1 MFKTKSTLLPNFT
14 GDILSSFRDVI
25 NLFSFQNC
33 FSFKKFFLLIF
44 RRITLRQMKANLDD
58 APLARIRATTICFQ
72 NKKGGV
78 GRETR
83 EKAKPIEPL
92 KTKTNKKQ

>member
-58 APLARIRATTICFQ
+58 APLARISHNDLFSKQKMQRWQ
-72 NKKGGV
+72 
-78 GRETR
+78 RDER
-83 EKAKPIEPL
+83 KAKPIEPL